1 MNILNNFILV
11 SIYWSRYVKVIMFF
25 SFLKYLN
32 YRFLL
37 FVNVYCFFSFV
48 KFLLRFFLELGE
60 FICRFVLIVYELY
73 LEFSVILEVFVFVVD
88 SIGDYFFYSIY
99 LFI

>member
-1 MNILNNFILV
+1 
-11 SIYWSRYVKVIMFF
+11 MFF